1 MTSGASSPLTD
12 RTALVTGAA
21 SGIGR
26 AVAIALAGAGAR
38 VAVNHLHAASRA
50 DDVVATIR
58 AANGI
63 AHRYEADVTD
73 TAAVTRMVKR
83 AESDL
88 GPLDILVACAGVIQ
102 EKPFLDTSDA
112 DWDFVVGTDLKGV
125 FICCREVLRSMAS
138 RGRGTVI
145 NIASELGH
153 LGRERYAPYCAAK
166 AGVIGLTRSLA
177 REFAP
182 AIRVN
187 AIAPGPID
195 TPMLSLDH
203 MSPEIL
209 AREQA
214 IPAGRVGRPEEIA
227 ATALFLASDAASF
240 FYGQVLGPNG
250 GAHMG

>member
-1 MTSGASSPLTD
+1 MSGATSPLGN

-38 VAVNHLHAASRA
+38 VAVNHLRA
-50 DDVVATIR
+50 PAQADAVVATIL
-58 AANGI
+58 AAEGI
-63 AHRYEADVTD
+63 AQPYEADVRD
-73 TAAVTRMVKR
+73 TTAVTRMVDR

-125 FICCREVLRSMAS
+125 FICCREVLRGMAS

-187 AIAPGPID
+187 AIAPGPVD

-227 ATALFLASDAASF
+227 ATVLFLASDAASF